1 MVQDGSIPALA
12 PGKRGKQFRNPIA
25 KVHRQAKNGAKLNH
39 DGVHLP
45 IAVGQAKVKQ
55 SFRDSQV
62 RGGTHR
68 QIFRQTLN
76 DSQDHGQQV
85 VVQASSRKAERKY
98 YRKG

>member
-1 MVQDGSIPALA
+1 
-12 PGKRGKQFRNPIA
+12 
-25 KVHRQAKNGAKLNH
+25 
-39 DGVHLP
+39 
-45 IAVGQAKVKQ
+45 
-55 SFRDSQV
+55 V
-62 RGGTHR
+62 RRGTHR